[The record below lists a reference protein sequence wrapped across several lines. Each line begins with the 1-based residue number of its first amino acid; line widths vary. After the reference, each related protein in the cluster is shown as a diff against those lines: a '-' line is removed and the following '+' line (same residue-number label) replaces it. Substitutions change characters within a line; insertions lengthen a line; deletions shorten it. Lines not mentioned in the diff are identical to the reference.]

1 MHVRL
6 SVSGS
11 PGPAPAAD
19 EIQIVLGGGLSEAV
33 ELRVRELAGRMARRL
48 GLRLGLRVCPSG
60 PAGRGLRAQKVE
72 RVRAFIEAHLAEP
85 VRVEQLADT
94 VHMSPFHFTRM
105 FKQATGESPH
115 AYLTSRRMDRAKV
128 LLSQSAMPL
137 VDVAATVGFQ
147 TQGHF
152 TEVFRRRVGITPRRY
167 RVSWGGRNP
176 QGPSMDG
183 EYPAP
188 ATA

>member
-1 MHVRL
+1 MQIVRL
-6 SVSGS
+6 SVSGL
-11 PGPAPAAD
+11 PGPAPAAN
-19 EIQIVLGGGLSEAV
+19 EIQIVLGAGVSDAV
-33 ELRVRELAGRMARRL
+33 EHRVRRLAGRIASWL
-48 GLRLGLRVCPSG
+48 GLQVCPPG
-60 PAGRGLRAQKVE
+60 LAGRGLRSQKVD

-85 VRVEQLADT
+85 VRVAQIADA
-94 VHMSPFHFTRM
+94 VHMSPFHFTRV

-115 AYLTSRRMDRAKV
+115 AYLTSRRMDRAKF
-128 LLSQSAMPL
+128 LLSESDMPL

-167 RVSWGGRNP
+167 RVSRRGRNP
-176 QGPSMDG
+176 QGSRTDG
-183 EYPAP
+183 EYLAP